1 MNCNESDTLM
11 QRSLDDVLTKTE
23 RTDLDLHLQSCA
35 ACSRAFAEYRSLTRL
50 VRGWSLS
57 GPEPSANSQAFLASV
72 MNAIEHTPAR
82 QPSIAVQCLG
92 VGAFVVIVVLAIGYL
107 TPAVQPV
114 SSMVAVPLH
123 PMGMVDSAISTLM
136 TIPRDETQSI
146 QSWISETQTGLP
158 LNLAAWTAVAINGM
172 LIIARILSRRRKAMA
187 GGSHA

>member
-1 MNCNESDTLM
+1 MNCNEADTLM
-11 QRSLDDVLTKTE
+11 QRSLDDILTKTE
-23 RTDLDLHLQSCA
+23 RSELDMHLQACA

-57 GPEPSANSQAFLASV
+57 GPEPLANSQDFLANV
-72 MNAIEHTPAR
+72 MSAIEHSPAKR
-82 QPSIAVQCLG
+82 PSVAAQCIG
-92 VGAFVVIVVLAIGYL
+92 VGAFIVLVVVVVGYL
-107 TPAVQPV
+107 TPTVQPV
-114 SSMVAVPLH
+114 SGVVPMH
-123 PMGMVDSAISTLM
+123 PMNIVDSAISTLM

-172 LIIARILSRRRKAMA
+172 LIIARILSGRRKALA